1 MTRTETARLKKL
13 LSGPVGRRLQKAH
26 AENAAPVLKARN
38 KDSRR
43 EASRVLR
50 ATLDRSAVKAFAE
63 VAERDRAKLDARLQK
78 FRTDAIRAS
87 RERQLA
93 LKTSV
98 AQYLNAWQRVVR
110 APLDSGQIGHILL
123 NVPFDIS
130 PGGDAQ
136 LEQSQIF
143 ENNSFA
149 KFRASVED
157 GDAFTGEARFS
168 FAWVNPKTTTEVI
181 NISGFVIFN
190 GHCSLGTGSG
200 IFPGDRNASITVTGR
215 LEILNVTDNP
225 PTSPPGQ
232 PDQFVTALTMSEDTG
247 GWGEVGAVDAKDLFR
262 GFGLNHAQMIVPP
275 QATIVF
281 VVVAAVRCET
291 GDDSSNA
298 AVDFASGALQVGSPA
313 VLLATFT

>member
-1 MTRTETARLKKL
+1 MTKTETARLRKL
-13 LSGPVGRRLQKAH
+13 LSGPVGKHLDKASV
-26 AENAAPVLKARN
+26 ASAPPLRVRN
-38 KDSRR
+38 KDGRR
-43 EASRVLR
+43 QATRVL
-50 ATLDRSAVKAFAE
+50 AGTVDRSAAKAFAAIVE
-63 VAERDRAKLDARLQK
+63 QDRAKLDARLEK
-78 FRTDAIRAS
+78 IKADAVRAS
-87 RERQLA
+87 RDRQRA
-93 LKTSV
+93 LKV
-98 AQYLNAWQRVVR
+98 AAVQYLNEWQHAVHL
-110 APLDSGQIGHILL
+110 PLDPGQIGHILL

-130 PGGDAQ
+130 PGGDAE
-136 LEQSQIF
+136 LEQSQIV

-149 KFRASVED
+149 KFRTRVENGRD
-157 GDAFTGEARFS
+157 FKGETRFS
-168 FAWVNPKTTTEVI
+168 FVWVNPKTTSEVI

-200 IFPGDRNASITVTGR
+200 LFPGDRNASVTVEGR
-215 LEILNVTDNP
+215 HEILDVSKNP

-262 GFGLNHAQMIVPP
+262 GFGLNHTQMIVPP

-281 VVVAAVRCET
+281 VVVASVRCET

-298 AVDFASGALQVGSPA
+298 AADFASGGFQVGSPA